1 MKMDED
7 IKIVLLFSV
16 VLLLV
21 FAAAFFSK
29 SVKGPAE
36 EGGFLDGIVLE
47 IDEESILVETYD
59 RTTWEELPEVIIVS
73 KEVSNVAGVPDLV
86 VGEEVRVLYKEIL
99 EEEGATAR
107 IDNPI
112 TIYKLS
118 ELKEQ

>member
-1 MKMDED
+1 MKMDKD
-7 IKIVLLFSV
+7 IKIVLLFAV

-21 FAAAFFSK
+21 FAIAFFSK
-29 SVKGPAE
+29 SVKGPTE

-59 RTTWEELPEVIIVS
+59 RTTWEKLPEVIIVS
-73 KEVSNVAGVPDLV
+73 KEVSNVAGTPDLAI
-86 VGEEVRVLYKEIL
+86 GEEVRVLYKKII